1 MTYTWNGDRR
11 LPKYPKFDWNILG
24 MVNGRFRVDSPEI
37 HFDKTYHRLYHVV
50 CERCLFGQW
59 ILWSHLKLGWRKPWC
74 FCVDPH
80 NRGVPRWLTKR
91 MTEIHDEDPDNFKFD
106 SPLQAAAFVW
116 LSYRLPREDQ
126 TRIYK
131 ADWATEFSTR
141 SIVVEIAGKTETI
154 ERPPL
159 GYKEAL
165 RQMQDGTYW
174 IEETNAELYRALAR

>member
-1 MTYTWNGDRR
+1 
-11 LPKYPKFDWNILG
+11 
-24 MVNGRFRVDSPEI
+24 
-37 HFDKTYHRLYHVV
+37 
-50 CERCLFGQW
+50 
-59 ILWSHLKLGWRKPWC
+59 
-74 FCVDPH
+74 
-80 NRGVPRWLTKR
+80 
-91 MTEIHDEDPDNFKFD
+91 MTEIHGEDPDNFMFET
-106 SPLQAAAFVW
+106 PLQAAAFVW
-116 LSYRLPREDQ
+116 LSYRKPQKDK